1 MKIAVAKEID
11 PSEPRVAASPDTVKK
26 FKALGVEVLVEPGA
40 GIKSG
45 LLDSDFTAAGATVSA
60 DALKDADIIIKVKRP
75 EASELSRY
83 RRGALVVAIMDPYGN
98 DAALK
103 AMADAGVAAFA
114 MELMPRITRAQ
125 VMDVLSSQANLAG
138 YRAVIEGAEA
148 FGRAFPMM
156 MTAAGT
162 IPAAKV
168 FVMGVGVAGL
178 QAIATARRLGAIVT
192 ATDVR
197 PATKEQVESLGA
209 KFLAVEDEEF
219 KNAQTAGGYAK
230 EMSKEYQAKQA
241 ALTAEHI
248 KKQDIVITTALIPGR
263 PAPKLVSAEMVKS
276 MRPGSVLVDLAVER
290 GGNVDGAK
298 AGRGRRRRWRQ
309 DRRLH
314 QRGRPCRGL
323 GVEPLRAQSVL
334 VHRNHDR
341 QGQQGARRELG
352 RRTGQGDGADQGRR
366 RHPPEFP
373 AEVGAE
379 AMEHLAQ
386 AVDPFVFRL
395 SIFVLAVFVGYF
407 VVWSVTPALH
417 TPLMSVTNA
426 ISSVIV
432 VGALLAVGVGMI
444 SSGSGW
450 ARGFGF
456 VALIFRLREHLRRL
470 PGHPANARDV
480 QEKSEVSG
488 NHLGVRRKWGT

>member
-26 FKALGVEVLVEPGA
+26 FKALGVDIAIEPGA

-45 LLDSDFTAAGATVSA
+45 LPDSEFTAAGATVSA
-60 DALKDADIIIKVKRP
+60 DALKDADIVIKVKRP
-75 EASELSRY
+75 EASELANY
-83 RRGALVVAIMDPYGN
+83 KRGALVIAIMDPYGN

-125 VMDVLSSQANLAG
+125 SMDVLSSQANLAG

-178 QAIATARRLGAIVT
+178 QAIATARRLGAVVT

-241 ALTAEHI
+241 ALTAEHV

-263 PAPKLVSAEMVKS
+263 PAPKLISAEMVKS
-276 MRPGSVLVDLAVER
+276 MKPGSVLVDLAVER
-290 GGNVDGAK
+290 GGNVEGAK
-298 AGRGRRRRWRQ
+298 SGEVADVGGIKIVGYTNVAGRVA
-309 DRRLH
+309 
-314 QRGRPCRGL
+314 GL
-323 GVEPLRAQSVL
+323 GLEPLCAQSVQL
-334 VHRNHDR
+334 HRDPGR
-341 QGQQGARRELG
+341 QIDQGARGELG
-352 RRTGQGDGADQGRR
+352 RRTGQGHRADQRR
-366 RHPPEFP
+366 RRRPSEFP
-373 AEVGAE
+373 AESIRRA
-379 AMEHLAQ
+379 AMDHIAQ
-386 AVDPFVFRL
+386 AIDPFVFQL

-432 VGALLAVGVGMI
+432 VGALLAVGVPMI
-444 SSGSGW
+444 SSG
-450 ARGFGF
+450 
-456 VALIFRLREHLRRL
+456 
-470 PGHPANARDV
+470 
-480 QEKSEVSG
+480 
-488 NHLGVRRKWGT
+488 